1 MATQIN
7 ICTIEPEYL
16 RIRPPTF
23 WVSKEGI
30 NFIHK
35 LGCQHYS
42 SGHKR
47 AASEAFHL
55 LLQLHKEGVVISIRQ
70 AVAISLGMNN
80 RFLWWLVALCNG
92 DLKSSSQSLVLVRR
106 EGELVWVLLLNQLLK
121 TVEVFSVSSSATVLD
136 VHCEC
141 LLGSCWLHIKVN
153 SIIILSNKR

>member
-35 LGCQHYS
+35 LGFQNLL
-42 SGHKR
+42 SGQKS
-47 AASEAFHL
+47 AASETFHL
-55 LLQLHKEGVVISIRQ
+55 LLQFHEEGVVISIRQ
-70 AVAISLGMNN
+70 AVAISLGMNH

-92 DLKSSSQSLVLVRR
+92 DLKSSSQSLILVRCK
-106 EGELVWVLLLNQLLK
+106 GELVWVLLLNQLLK
-121 TVEVFSVSSSATVLD
+121 TVEVFSVSSPATVLD

-141 LLGSCWLHIKVN
+141 LLGSCRLHIKTN
-153 SIIILSNKR
+153 LIIILTNRR